1 MKRLITT
8 ILAVC
13 LSGSAHAEYDHT
25 GDLEWTWD
33 GSYKPLVQSGPG
45 DFPSQQQANRAFQ
58 QARDAN
64 PYTTIDFEWLAPGKP
79 LPRSIF
85 LFACKSGGYDA
96 YRHTVARDASAVHCQ
111 TFFMDDSGRKMYR
124 RPVNFMRK
132 DRDNW
137 AILLPTRPRELPEV
151 TTVRK
156 KYFPPRPTK

>member
-1 MKRLITT
+1 MKRLVIA

-33 GSYKPLVQSGPG
+33 GSYKPLVQSGSG
-45 DFPSQQQANRAFQ
+45 DFPSQRQANRAFER
-58 QARDAN
+58 ARDAD

-79 LPRSIF
+79 APSSIF

-96 YRHTVARDASAVHCQ
+96 RRQTVAQNDSFVHCQ
-111 TFFMDDSGRKMYR
+111 TFFMDHSGRKMYR

-137 AILLPTRPRELPEV
+137 AILLPTRPRELPEM
-151 TTVRK
+151 TTVGKR
-156 KYFPPRPTK
+156 YFPAAPRK